1 VIRRSAVAGSWY
13 PDNQTRLAVE
23 LDLYLANAGVEMP
36 SRSPRALIVPHAG
49 LMYSGPVA
57 AFAYKM
63 LSGTSYR
70 SIVLV
75 GPSHFVPFRGV
86 SIWPA
91 GHWQTPFGAIAV
103 DAGLA
108 HAIRMECFDV
118 VDLPSAH
125 GREHSLEMQLP
136 FIAHLQ
142 PGARIVPLVMGHQ
155 TRETAFALGDAIAA
169 ACRVRDEESGASRNP
184 THSGP
189 VSVERLPLET
199 AAIESGPAGVLL
211 IASSDL
217 SHYETAEVASRLDAI
232 VVGYVEALDPEGL
245 MTTLEHEPRH
255 ACGGGPMVAVMHA
268 ARQLGASESRVLR
281 YADSGDVSGDKS
293 SVVGYL
299 AAAVF

>member
-1 VIRRSAVAGSWY
+1 MIRRSAVAGSWY
-13 PDNQTRLAVE
+13 PDNPTRLAVE
-23 LDLYLANAGVEMP
+23 LDLYLAKATSEITA
-36 SRSPRALIVPHAG
+36 RSPRALIVPHAG

-63 LSGTSYR
+63 LSGSSYR

-103 DAGLA
+103 DTDLA
-108 HAIRMECFDV
+108 NAIRMECFDV

-136 FIAHLQ
+136 FVAHLQ

-169 ACRVRDEESGASRNP
+169 ACRVRDEESGAS
-184 THSGP
+184 
-189 VSVERLPLET
+189 
-199 AAIESGPAGVLL
+199 LL

-217 SHYETAEVASRLDAI
+217 SHYEPATVASRMDAVI
-232 VVGYVEALDPEGL
+232 ADHVEALDPKGL
-245 MTTLEHEPRH
+245 MTTLEQEPRH

-268 ARQLGASESRVLR
+268 ARQLGASEARVLR